1 MECYFKSYLKVN
13 ILQIIAHELG
23 HNLGMPHDFIDPET
37 SPKTI
42 FRDSKGVS
50 CTDDNGIMDYDPLVK
65 KWTTCSVEMFTC
77 YYNYILNA
85 HGHFCMEPA
94 GNGATAGWSTSL

>member
-1 MECYFKSYLKVN
+1 LKVN

-23 HNLGMPHDFIDPET
+23 HNLGMPHDFMDPPT
-37 SPKTI
+37 STQTI
-42 FRDSKGVS
+42 LRDSKGVS
-50 CTDDNGIMDYDPLVK
+50 CTDDNGIMDYGPLVK

-85 HGHFCMEPA
+85 HGQFCMEPA
-94 GNGATAGWSTSL
+94 GNGATAG

>member
-1 MECYFKSYLKVN
+1 
-13 ILQIIAHELG
+13 
-23 HNLGMPHDFIDPET
+23 
-37 SPKTI
+37 
-42 FRDSKGVS
+42 
-50 CTDDNGIMDYDPLVK
+50 
-65 KWTTCSVEMFTC
+65 MFTC